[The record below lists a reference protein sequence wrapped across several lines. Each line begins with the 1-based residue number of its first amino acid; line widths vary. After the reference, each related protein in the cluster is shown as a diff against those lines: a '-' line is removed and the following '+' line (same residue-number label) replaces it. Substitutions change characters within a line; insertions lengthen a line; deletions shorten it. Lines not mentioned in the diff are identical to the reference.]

1 MRIVPVLASVVV
13 LAACASQSAPPEKVA
28 MAPAAKPGP
37 QCYSGDHGRFFN
49 VDEKTTIAGVAVTCK
64 ATADGKAASWMGS
77 KH

>member
-1 MRIVPVLASVVV
+1 MRIVLALASAVL

-49 VDEKTTIAGVAVTCK
+49 IEEKATIAGVAVTCK
-64 ATADGKAASWMGS
+64 ATADGKSGQWMGS